1 MIAEQRIDMEKALI
15 KFRLKNEILKY
26 SGRVLSIFN
35 EDTTDTTFMRKKTI
49 KIKYLFFAYFLFNF
63 YLKVIPND
71 AVKLEIGPH
80 LKALLSG

>member
-1 MIAEQRIDMEKALI
+1 MIRHTGKA
-15 KFRLKNEILKY
+15 
-26 SGRVLSIFN
+26 LSIFN
-35 EDTTDTTFMRKKTI
+35 EETADTTFMCKMKKRQI
-49 KIKYLFFAYFLFNF
+49 KETNNFAILFSINF